1 MSNGEWVY
9 TVVIALLGP
18 AIQLFKGSKSV
29 YDSWSE
35 GGESGATPLL
45 LGWNP
50 FVNLCA
56 PVSVVIGEVVRAWT
70 GKWPALL
77 WYLCVLLF
85 FLSKTFGGVHEH
97 RGGSSQINKTVCC
110 YAVLL
115 VTVPRMFTRPLVCF
129 LMLTAHLIN
138 IEIVGEEWKTR
149 ISKAVVLVLVVTVLA
164 IEGDGWDW
172 AITIMSA
179 AGGASVK
186 MKLN

>member
-1 MSNGEWVY
+1 
-9 TVVIALLGP
+9 
-18 AIQLFKGSKSV
+18 
-29 YDSWSE
+29 
-35 GGESGATPLL
+35 
-45 LGWNP
+45 
-50 FVNLCA
+50 
-56 PVSVVIGEVVRAWT
+56 
-70 GKWPALL
+70 
-77 WYLCVLLF
+77 
-85 FLSKTFGGVHEH
+85 
-97 RGGSSQINKTVCC
+97 
-110 YAVLL
+110 
-115 VTVPRMFTRPLVCF
+115 VCF